1 MARRN
6 DHTREQLRALI
17 LDAALDLIEEDG
29 VAALSTRKIAQKIG
43 YTSGT
48 LYQHFDDIRSIVLAV
63 NARTMQGLIDA
74 MAGSGPSLPADPADR
89 VHAYADIYLAYVKA
103 HRNAWD
109 AMFAWRRSEG
119 EAVPDWYA
127 RQIATLVELVGDC
140 FAKIEAGPDAGT
152 PQEAARLVWAS
163 VHSVCALESGGRL
176 ELIMQTPL
184 EPLVHRLVTIHIEA
198 YASRNATPT

>member
-1 MARRN
+1 M
-6 DHTREQLRALI
+6 
-17 LDAALDLIEEDG
+17 
-29 VAALSTRKIAQKIG
+29 AALSTRKIAQKIG

-74 MAGSGPSLPADPADR
+74 MAGSGPSLPEDPAER

-127 RQIATLVELVGDC
+127 RQIETLVELVGDC
-140 FAKIEAGPDAGT
+140 FAKDRSRT
-152 PQEAARLVWAS
+152 RCR
-163 VHSVCALESGGRL
+163 HTSGGR
-176 ELIMQTPL
+176 TP
-184 EPLVHRLVTIHIEA
+184 RLGQCPQRLRAGEWRPPGTDHA
-198 YASRNATPT
+198 NATGAARPSPRHHPHRGVCFSGTPPQT